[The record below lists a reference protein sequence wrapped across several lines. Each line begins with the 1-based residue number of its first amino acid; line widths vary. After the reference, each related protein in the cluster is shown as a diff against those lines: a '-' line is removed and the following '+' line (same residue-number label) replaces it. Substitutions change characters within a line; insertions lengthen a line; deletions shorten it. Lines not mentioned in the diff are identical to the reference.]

1 MRLALK
7 GIASVINGKSI
18 GRPRLR
24 QAEKQGLRPYLK
36 GEPLAKDISH
46 NMTEKSITLI
56 IKSIWKNSSLKTSL
70 YQTGR
75 KS

>member
-7 GIASVINGKSI
+7 DIASVINDKSI
-18 GRPRLR
+18 GRPCLR

-46 NMTEKSITLI
+46 NMTGKSIILI
-56 IKSIWKNSSLKTSL
+56 IKVYGKIHRSKRAFI
-70 YQTGR
+70 
-75 KS
+75 